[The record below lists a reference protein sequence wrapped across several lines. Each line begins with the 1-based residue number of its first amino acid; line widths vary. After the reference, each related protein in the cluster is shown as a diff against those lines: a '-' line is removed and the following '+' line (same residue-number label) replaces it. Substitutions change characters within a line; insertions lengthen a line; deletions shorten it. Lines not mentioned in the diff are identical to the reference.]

1 MSPLWP
7 ISLCKVIGDGRR
19 LFSAALLHDK
29 HSGAQTQTIRR
40 HPLPNKHPD
49 YTKRQ
54 ARGLAF
60 FGLMPLRLHY
70 KAVSAQKKEHGIP
83 CSFSLVRLMRHL
95 ICENASCRAST
106 TMPHAPVFAVT
117 SHSSGIP
124 STAVGRPFSSQA
136 TVHELI
142 SSTETLHRLG

>member
-54 ARGLAF
+54 ARRAC
-60 FGLMPLRLHY
+60 LRYLF
-70 KAVSAQKKEHGIP
+70 Q
-83 CSFSLVRLMRHL
+83 
-95 ICENASCRAST
+95 
-106 TMPHAPVFAVT
+106 
-117 SHSSGIP
+117 
-124 STAVGRPFSSQA
+124 
-136 TVHELI
+136 
-142 SSTETLHRLG
+142 

>member
-54 ARGLAF
+54 ARRACLL
-60 FGLMPLRLHY
+60 FGSV
-70 KAVSAQKKEHGIP
+70 AAGVQ
-83 CSFSLVRLMRHL
+83 
-95 ICENASCRAST
+95 
-106 TMPHAPVFAVT
+106 
-117 SHSSGIP
+117 SG
-124 STAVGRPFSSQA
+124 TFSSP
-136 TVHELI
+136 
-142 SSTETLHRLG
+142 

>member
-54 ARGLAF
+54 ARRACLLFLICNLIFFCFMILA
-60 FGLMPLRLHY
+60 
-70 KAVSAQKKEHGIP
+70 
-83 CSFSLVRLMRHL
+83 SLVYSAFSVPIKQQQMT
-95 ICENASCRAST
+95 AAAT
-106 TMPHAPVFAVT
+106 TNEIAV
-117 SHSSGIP
+117 
-124 STAVGRPFSSQA
+124 
-136 TVHELI
+136 
-142 SSTETLHRLG
+142 

>member
-1 MSPLWP
+1 MSPLLP

-60 FGLMPLRLHY
+60 FLVQSLPAFNRGRFRLRR
-70 KAVSAQKKEHGIP
+70 S
-83 CSFSLVRLMRHL
+83 RR
-95 ICENASCRAST
+95 
-106 TMPHAPVFAVT
+106 
-117 SHSSGIP
+117 SGRD
-124 STAVGRPFSSQA
+124 TAA
-136 TVHELI
+136 
-142 SSTETLHRLG
+142 

>member
-7 ISLCKVIGDGRR
+7 ISLCNVIGDGRR

-54 ARGLAF
+54 ARRACL
-60 FGLMPLRLHY
+60 
-70 KAVSAQKKEHGIP
+70 
-83 CSFSLVRLMRHL
+83 FSYLL
-95 ICENASCRAST
+95 
-106 TMPHAPVFAVT
+106 
-117 SHSSGIP
+117 
-124 STAVGRPFSSQA
+124 
-136 TVHELI
+136 
-142 SSTETLHRLG
+142 